1 MLEHSNIF
9 SILNTKRI
17 NRIFLIY
24 YIFLIIPLFCKVV
37 IPFKYIQE
45 QSQNVNTPKEIIS
58 AFLKQKINIKLE
70 IGTPKQEIEIPLGFS
85 SSDFY
90 IVDKEYLKEYSIKNK
105 IYDKSHSSS
114 FNLVSGNAIEYNYN
128 DDYSMYQNGYDV
140 FRFLKEYGKS
150 DYGDIKMDFRFA
162 CMVSTDDPGRFG
174 LQIYSLDEDD
184 SKVPCPLRMLY
195 ENKINNNY
203 YWSIHFNKRENTIG
217 DEGYLVIGEPPH
229 EFSKS
234 VGLYDTYEFNKE
246 NFITIFDISN
256 SKTMNHEFQMSSIL
270 FYNKVSSKDST
281 NQKKF
286 INLQKEDLLNDIIIP
301 QVTLSYVTKFDFNL
315 GGIIV
320 PEYFNSYIKR
330 VAFDPYIKEG
340 KCFIENTFAGMST
353 HFYYCKKEKYVIN
366 DIKDKI
372 PTIIFCQEHLRYN
385 FTISINDLIYE
396 KNDYVF
402 FLLFSSG
409 TQKNKWTLGKPF
421 LQKYPLVFNPEAKD
435 IGFYSSFLLSGIK
448 TSTVVIIA
456 VVISLA
462 FIIVG
467 LLIGRKKYRQMK
479 IQKQKALELSNNS
492 SFMSNY
498 KSIELNNDNDANRLY
513 KE

>member
-105 IYDKSHSSS
+105 IYDISHSSS
-114 FNLVSGNAIEYNYN
+114 FNLVSG
-128 DDYSMYQNGYDV
+128 
-140 FRFLKEYGKS
+140 
-150 DYGDIKMDFRFA
+150 DFRFA

-174 LQIYSLDEDD
+174 LQIYSTDEDD

-246 NFITIFDISN
+246 NFITNFDISN

-270 FYNKVSSKDST
+270 FYNKVSSKDGT

-320 PEYFNSYIKR
+320 PEYFNSYIKSWKR
-330 VAFDPYIKEG
+330 
-340 KCFIENTFAGMST
+340 
-353 HFYYCKKEKYVIN
+353 
-366 DIKDKI
+366 
-372 PTIIFCQEHLRYN
+372 
-385 FTISINDLIYE
+385 
-396 KNDYVF
+396 
-402 FLLFSSG
+402 
-409 TQKNKWTLGKPF
+409 
-421 LQKYPLVFNPEAKD
+421 
-435 IGFYSSFLLSGIK
+435 
-448 TSTVVIIA
+448 
-456 VVISLA
+456 
-462 FIIVG
+462 
-467 LLIGRKKYRQMK
+467 
-479 IQKQKALELSNNS
+479 
-492 SFMSNY
+492 
-498 KSIELNNDNDANRLY
+498 
-513 KE
+513 

>member
-45 QSQNVNTPKEIIS
+45 QSQNANTPKEIIS

-174 LQIYSLDEDD
+174 LQIYSTDEDD

-217 DEGYLVIGEPPH
+217 DEG
-229 EFSKS
+229 
-234 VGLYDTYEFNKE
+234 
-246 NFITIFDISN
+246 
-256 SKTMNHEFQMSSIL
+256 
-270 FYNKVSSKDST
+270 
-281 NQKKF
+281 
-286 INLQKEDLLNDIIIP
+286 
-301 QVTLSYVTKFDFNL
+301 
-315 GGIIV
+315 
-320 PEYFNSYIKR
+320 
-330 VAFDPYIKEG
+330 
-340 KCFIENTFAGMST
+340 
-353 HFYYCKKEKYVIN
+353 
-366 DIKDKI
+366 
-372 PTIIFCQEHLRYN
+372 
-385 FTISINDLIYE
+385 
-396 KNDYVF
+396 
-402 FLLFSSG
+402 
-409 TQKNKWTLGKPF
+409 
-421 LQKYPLVFNPEAKD
+421 
-435 IGFYSSFLLSGIK
+435 
-448 TSTVVIIA
+448 
-456 VVISLA
+456 
-462 FIIVG
+462 
-467 LLIGRKKYRQMK
+467 
-479 IQKQKALELSNNS
+479 
-492 SFMSNY
+492 
-498 KSIELNNDNDANRLY
+498 
-513 KE
+513 